1 MRKYVLAAAVV
12 VAASIAVPL
21 ALAANGYNATAP
33 LVHQGLNP
41 PQCAAP
47 FSGTDS
53 SPSGVVNV
61 HFNARQ
67 ARVTIN
73 VSVHGALPKTTYVV
87 DDRCFVPFGFAPI
100 GTLTTNGQGTG
111 TAHLKVAWASLPA
124 TFYVDIAVPP
134 SALGGPFGG
143 AGGYGDTFIAGP
155 FTLG

>member
-1 MRKYVLAAAVV
+1 MRKYVLAAAVI

-21 ALAANGYNATAP
+21 ALAANAYNGTAP

-47 FSGTDS
+47 FTGTDS
-53 SPSGVVNV
+53 TASGVVNV
-61 HFNARQ
+61 HFNAKQQRFK
-67 ARVTIN
+67 VN
-73 VSVHGALPKTTYVV
+73 VSVHHALPNRTYVV

-100 GTLTTNGQGTG
+100 GTLTTNSQGTG
-111 TAHLKVAWASLPA
+111 TAHIEFPWKSVPP
-124 TFYVDIAVPP
+124 TFYIDIAVPP
-134 SALGGPFGG
+134 NVPGGPFGG